1 MKIKKEKHMKYNIK
15 YIQNKIDYNQN
26 KIKFS
31 DKMGYLQIERLIHLP
46 KNKYSLGKQT
56 LSLKWCWLCKYSTQ
70 GPTLRGIPVP
80 DVLP

>member
-31 DKMGYLQIERLIHLP
+31 DKMGYLQVCFGKKICYI
-46 KNKYSLGKQT
+46 KNWAIWSLT
-56 LSLKWCWLCKYSTQ
+56 A
-70 GPTLRGIPVP
+70 
-80 DVLP
+80 